1 MKKTIGLKFIVS
13 MAAAML
19 TLSIMACALTRDS
32 KTAAVEKLL
41 TAAGFK
47 MGVADTPQK
56 LAELKKL
63 PQREIVPHEDGD
75 KLVYI
80 YVDAKNCQCAFV
92 GDEKAYQK
100 YQKLNH
106 ARQIADED
114 RRDAVRNKQSQMDS
128 GDAGFGRN
136 W

>member
-1 MKKTIGLKFIVS
+1 MSAL
-13 MAAAML
+13 ML
-19 TLSIMACALTRDS
+19 AISIIACAATRDS
-32 KTAAVEKLL
+32 KIVDMQKLL

-63 PQREIVPHEDGD
+63 PQRELVPREDGT

-80 YVDAKNCQCAFV
+80 YADAQKCSCAFV
-92 GDEKAYQK
+92 GDEQAYQK
-100 YQKLNH
+100 YQKLTR
-106 ARQIADED
+106 AKQIADQD
-114 RRDAVRNKQSQMDS
+114 RREAVRNKQREMDS
-128 GDAGFGRN
+128 DDASFGRS